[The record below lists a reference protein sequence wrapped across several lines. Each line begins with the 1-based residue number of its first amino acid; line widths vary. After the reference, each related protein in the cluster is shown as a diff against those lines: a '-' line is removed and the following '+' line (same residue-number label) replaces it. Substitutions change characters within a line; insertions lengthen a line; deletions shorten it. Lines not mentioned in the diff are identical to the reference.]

1 MRTARAVGEL
11 ALPPAE
17 ALVLW
22 SDLERWPA
30 FVEGFERVVE
40 RDPRWPEQGA
50 VIGWESIA
58 QGRGRVT
65 ERVVERDPDRRLAT
79 EVIEEPLGGG
89 SPRLSGR
96 QSLTLV
102 PLGTS
107 QGDSPAGSRAELAL
121 EYQLA
126 GRSGF
131 FEWLTDVL
139 FVRRALAASLE
150 RTLARFASE
159 AAIEARTDAESAR

>member
-1 MRTARAVGEL
+1 VVGV
-11 ALPPAE
+11 ALRPPE

-40 RDPRWPEQGA
+40 RDARWPEEGA
-50 VIGWESIA
+50 VVVWESIP
-58 QGRGRVT
+58 QGRGRIT
-65 ERVVERDPDRRLAT
+65 ERVVERDPDRWLRS
-79 EVIEEPLGGG
+79 EVLEEPLGGG
-89 SPRLSGR
+89 SARLSGR

-102 PLGTS
+102 PFDAGE
-107 QGDSPAGSRAELAL
+107 GDAPAGSRAELAL
-121 EYQLA
+121 EYELA

-131 FEWLTDVL
+131 FEWLTDVV

-159 AAIEARTDAESAR
+159 AAIEARAEAESAR